1 METSLHNNSQAREYI
16 THASL
21 AKGIGWG
28 SIGGVIGTLVMD
40 LILMGVLSALGKQA
54 LSCFLIVGD
63 TVMHFFSLLGM
74 DMAGGVPLGI
84 ATHYIVG
91 PVVGA
96 IFGAAVTQV
105 NQLRAGTLK
114 KRVMFAVLYVE
125 ILSQPMLVMT
135 PVLLQTSTSET
146 FVWFGGSFIMHL
158 IWGVVLGVVLSL
170 GLRLATAETHKR

>member
-1 METSLHNNSQAREYI
+1 
-16 THASL
+16 
-21 AKGIGWG
+21 
-28 SIGGVIGTLVMD
+28 
-40 LILMGVLSALGKQA
+40 
-54 LSCFLIVGD
+54 
-63 TVMHFFSLLGM
+63 MHFFSLLGM

-96 IFGAAVTQV
+96 IFGAAVTQI

-135 PVLLQTSTSET
+135 PVLLQTSKSET
-146 FVWFGGSFIMHL
+146 FVWFSGSFIMHL